1 MMRFK
6 LTSLSAMLLA
16 ATMALPSTIFA
27 QDTTPKSTNSAQ
39 VPQPDP
45 SGVNWKGV
53 GVGAGTVAA
62 NLLYVPAKL
71 VYGILGGIG
80 GGAGYALTG
89 GNQQVANTIWR
100 SSLGGDYV
108 LTPEMITGK
117 QPVHFSGPT
126 QTAQPPT
133 VSGGMNGAPGVANT
147 AAPLVTATAP
157 HVSNAG
163 PTTQPIDSGAGP
175 LGPGPAVTRQPVGG
189 SATPPTND
197 GEAGSSAKSAPPL
210 PSTSIE

>member
-6 LTSLSAMLLA
+6 LTSLGAMLLA
-16 ATMALPSTIFA
+16 ATVGLTSTVSA
-27 QDTTPKSTNSAQ
+27 QDTTPKSTSSAQ
-39 VPQPDP
+39 VPQSD
-45 SGVNWKGV
+45 SSDMNWKGV

-89 GNQQVANTIWR
+89 GNQEVANTIWR

-117 QPVHFSGPT
+117 QAVHFSGPT
-126 QTAQPPT
+126 QTAQPSA
-133 VSGGMNGAPGVANT
+133 VSSGTNGAPAVADTT
-147 AAPLVTATAP
+147 APVVNATAP
-157 HVSNAG
+157 AASSAG
-163 PTTQPIDSGAGP
+163 PMTQPIDTGAGP
-175 LGPGPAVTRQPVGG
+175 LGSG
-189 SATPPTND
+189 SAASSQPAAGSAPRPTND
-197 GEAGSSAKSAPPL
+197 GAAGSSAKSAPPL

>member
-6 LTSLSAMLLA
+6 LTSLSAVLLA
-16 ATMALPSTIFA
+16 ATVGLTSTVSA
-27 QDTTPKSTNSAQ
+27 QDTTPKSTSPAQ
-39 VPQPDP
+39 VPQSD
-45 SGVNWKGV
+45 SSDVNWKGV

-89 GNQQVANTIWR
+89 GNQEVANTIWR

-108 LTPEMITGK
+108 LTPEMISGK
-117 QPVHFSGPT
+117 QAVHFSGPT
-126 QTAQPPT
+126 QTAQPPA
-133 VSGGMNGAPGVANT
+133 VGSGTNGAPAVASTT
-147 AAPLVTATAP
+147 APVVTATAP
-157 HVSNAG
+157 AVSNAG
-163 PTTQPIDSGAGP
+163 PMTQPIDTGAGP
-175 LGPGPAVTRQPVGG
+175 LGSG
-189 SATPPTND
+189 SAASSQPASGSASAPRNE
-197 GEAGSSAKSAPPL
+197 GAAGSSAKSAPPL